1 MRRTRGFTLQ
11 EVMISLSLMTIV
23 MGSAY
28 SLHSAT
34 IRFGADITIQTGI
47 SEEASRVMLSL
58 SRIIPSAVRGSLS
71 LSAPDVLEFVTAEG
85 PCRLGVDT
93 QDING
98 DGLRDTQLVYQHPGG
113 VSVISNQ
120 LLPNED
126 ANGNGVFDNGEDIRL
141 NAALDRGVL
150 FTLEGDTVRV
160 KLTTLG
166 VTKFHRF
173 FTATLPATFRARN

>member
-1 MRRTRGFTLQ
+1 MKRIRGFTLQ
-11 EVMISLSLMTIV
+11 EVMISVSLLTII

-34 IRFGADITIQTGI
+34 IRFGADITVRTGI

-58 SRIIPSAVRGSLS
+58 SRIIPCAVRGSLK
-71 LSAPDVLEFVTAEG
+71 LSAPDVLEFVTTEG
-85 PCRLGVDT
+85 PCRLGADT
-93 QDING
+93 QDVNG
-98 DGLRDTQLVYQHPGG
+98 DGLRDAQLIYQYPGG
-113 VSVISNQ
+113 VSVISSQ

-126 ANGNGVFDNGEDIRL
+126 ANGNGTLDAGEDVRL

-150 FTLEGDTVRV
+150 FALEGDAVRL

-166 VTKFHRF
+166 VTKFHRV